1 MKKKILYTISGCLK
15 CQQAKDYLSSQS
27 IDFQEIN
34 ILEQPESIPSLK
46 CLVGEITTPVVY
58 MDGQVY
64 TGKHIYAIS
73 NYS

>member
-1 MKKKILYTISGCLK
+1 MTMNILYTISGCHR
-15 CQQAKDYLSSQS
+15 CQQAKDYLSSKC

-34 ILEQPESIPSLK
+34 ILEKPESIPDLK

-64 TGKHIYAIS
+64 TGKHIYSIS
-73 NYS
+73 NY